1 MTWGLTSSP
10 GFGEWE
16 LVLLSRLKIADPAR
30 AVLEAL
36 SSLAAL

>member
-16 LVLLSRLKIADPAR
+16 LVLLSTLKIADQAR